1 MDINDLI
8 NENNQ
13 LKKLIEGVELYREQ
27 KLERALGEIDNI
39 DLIMKVRDL
48 ILSDK
53 NLSEKIIASV
63 GKSFFE
69 DDYMSAIL
77 LNGSIIE
84 NYRFSIV
91 NIKEEEIPNLIN
103 NEQFLHAV
111 AIESVMQIVS
121 MSESYE
127 ELRYNHFTY
136 NPLVASLYSISKIL
150 IERIDS
156 KVDEANMLMLHQ
168 NNELFK
174 LISIYLKEAMNSLN
188 STILLLS
195 HGAYSQGLGTLR
207 TLIEQVIIISTLA
220 NHPECLAA
228 FKIHNELKVNEE
240 FKKNLK
246 EIDKYLESK
255 DINPSNM
262 TLRSKYIDYGWLDSI
277 EEFKTDKSK
286 KMYRV
291 KSMAKLI
298 GLSEY
303 YEWYANWSNYVHSNF
318 LLLDIEWNHMVNIA
332 VYQMSNLLLGMLDM
346 YMWLT
351 GYDFNYKSIDLN
363 KYLQD
368 MLKAYIEVEK
378 VTIGD
383 YKFVK

>member
-1 MDINDLI
+1 LDIDDLI

>member
-1 MDINDLI
+1 LDIDDLI

-103 NEQFLHAV
+103 NEQFLHAI

-220 NHPECLAA
+220 NHPECLAT

-255 DINPSNM
+255 DINPTNM

-318 LLLDIEWNHMVNIA
+318 LLLDIDWNHMVNIA

-368 MLKAYIEVEK
+368 MLKVYIEVEK
-378 VTIGD
+378 VTIGN

>member
-1 MDINDLI
+1 MDIDDLI

-195 HGAYSQGLGTLR
+195 HRAYSQGLGTLR

-318 LLLDIEWNHMVNIA
+318 LLLDIDWNHMVNIA
-332 VYQMSNLLLGMLDM
+332 VYQMSNLLIGMLDM

-368 MLKAYIEVEK
+368 MLKVYIEVEK

>member
-1 MDINDLI
+1 MDIDDLI

-39 DLIMKVRDL
+39 DLIMKVRNL

-91 NIKEEEIPNLIN
+91 NIKEEEITNLIN

-318 LLLDIEWNHMVNIA
+318 LLLDIDWNHMVNIA
-332 VYQMSNLLLGMLDM
+332 VYQMSNLLIGMLDM
-346 YMWLT
+346 YIWLT

>member
-1 MDINDLI
+1 MDIDDLI

>member
-1 MDINDLI
+1 MDIDDLI

-368 MLKAYIEVEK
+368 MQKAYIEVEK

-383 YKFVK
+383 YKFIK

>member
-1 MDINDLI
+1 MDIDDLI

-368 MLKAYIEVEK
+368 MLKVYIEVEK

>member
-1 MDINDLI
+1 MDIDDLI

-195 HGAYSQGLGTLR
+195 HRAYSQGLGTLR

-318 LLLDIEWNHMVNIA
+318 LLLDIDWNHMVNIA
-332 VYQMSNLLLGMLDM
+332 VYQMSNLLIGMLDM

>member
-1 MDINDLI
+1 MDIDDLI

-195 HGAYSQGLGTLR
+195 HRAYSQGLGTLR

-318 LLLDIEWNHMVNIA
+318 LLLDIDWNHMVNIA

>member
-368 MLKAYIEVEK
+368 MLKVYIEVEK

>member
-1 MDINDLI
+1 MDIDDLI

-195 HGAYSQGLGTLR
+195 HRAYSQGLGTLR

-318 LLLDIEWNHMVNIA
+318 LLLDIDWNHMVNIA

-368 MLKAYIEVEK
+368 MLKVYIEVEK

>member
-1 MDINDLI
+1 MDIDDLI

-318 LLLDIEWNHMVNIA
+318 LLLDIDWNHMVNIA

-368 MLKAYIEVEK
+368 MLKVYIEVEK

-383 YKFVK
+383 YKFIK